1 MKNNLLLIVIISLL
15 IGVSGFFAGMKYQ
28 QGKQPTFSRQFG
40 RERGAGRPGSRQTIG
55 EIISRDDKSITVK
68 LQDGS
73 TKIVLFSETTVI
85 NKAVR
90 ATIDDLKNGERVAV
104 FGTENTDGFI
114 SAQNIQLNPMLRRV
128 TGIAPTN

>member
-1 MKNNLLLIVIISLL
+1 
-15 IGVSGFFAGMKYQ
+15 
-28 QGKQPTFSRQFG
+28 
-40 RERGAGRPGSRQTIG
+40 
-55 EIISRDDKSITVK
+55 
-68 LQDGS
+68 
-73 TKIVLFSETTVI
+73 LFSETTVI